1 VTALAGVSVEPPLA
15 LLAEL
20 THRCPLR
27 CPYCSNPL
35 ELSRASAELDTAT
48 WRRVFAEAA
57 ELGVLQVHFSGG
69 EPLVRRDL
77 AELVAHATKFGLYVN
92 LITSGIGLD
101 ADRLGRFVE
110 AGLEHVQLSLQDS
123 DPASGDRIAGL
134 AGAQQA
140 KRQAAALVRAAG
152 LPLTVNAVV
161 HRQNLER
168 LEAII
173 ELAVQLGA
181 ERLEVAHVQ
190 YYGWAL
196 ANRAALLPSR
206 EQLDKATATV
216 AAART
221 RLTGRLVIDYVVPDY
236 YAHRPKA
243 CMGGW
248 GRRFLNVTPS
258 GKVLPCHA
266 AETLPGLRFPT
277 VAEASL
283 TEIWYHSPGFAHFRG
298 TAWMAEPCR
307 SCERREIDWGGCR
320 CQAFALTG
328 DASRTDPACSLSP
341 HHALLAGARCEAGGT
356 TLAFVYRQHS
366 NAAPM
371 SRRPAPQAV

>member
-1 VTALAGVSVEPPLA
+1 VTALTGVSVEPPLA

-134 AGAQQA
+134 ASAQQA

-181 ERLEVAHVQ
+181 DRLEVAHVQ

-196 ANRAALLPSR
+196 SNRAALLPSR
-206 EQLDKATATV
+206 DQLDVATATV
-216 AAART
+216 EAARAQFA
-221 RLTGRLVIDYVVPDY
+221 GRLVIDYVVPDY
-236 YAHRPKA
+236 YAYRPKP

-248 GRRFLNVTPS
+248 GRRFLNVTPL

-283 TEIWYHSPGFAHFRG
+283 PDIWYHSPAFAHFRG

-328 DASRTDPACSLSP
+328 NAARTDPACSLSSD
-341 HHALLAGARCEAGGT
+341 HLLLAVARHEAAGP
-356 TLAFVYRQHS
+356 APDFVYRQHS
-366 NAAPM
+366 AAPP
-371 SRRPAPQAV
+371 RVADPAL